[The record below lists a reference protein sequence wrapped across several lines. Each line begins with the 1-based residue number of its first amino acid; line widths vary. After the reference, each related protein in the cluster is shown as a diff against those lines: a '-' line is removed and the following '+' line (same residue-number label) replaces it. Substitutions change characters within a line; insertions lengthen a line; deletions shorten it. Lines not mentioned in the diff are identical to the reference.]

1 MWKNIIRKKSAN
13 KRLNFKLIKEI
24 TLEKSKEMKG
34 KTLNNEEYMQFQE
47 VIRQVYST
55 QHPNIT
61 LDRIK
66 NTITRMLKQNDLLEI
81 KRKHRIPEYD
91 ANGKLLGTRSR
102 NFYHFI

>member
-1 MWKNIIRKKSAN
+1 MWKNTIRKKGAN

-55 QHPNIT
+55 QHPNIP

-66 NTITRMLKQNDLLEI
+66 TTITRILKQNDLLKI
-81 KRKHRIPEYD
+81 KKKRHIPEYD
-91 ANGKLLGTRSR
+91 ANKKLLGIKSR

>member
-1 MWKNIIRKKSAN
+1 MWKNIIRKKGAN

-61 LDRIK
+61 LGRIK
-66 NTITRMLKQNDLLEI
+66 YTITRILKQDDLLEI
-81 KRKHRIPEYD
+81 KRKRGIPEHD
-91 ANGKLLGTRSR
+91 ANGKLLGTKTRR
-102 NFYHFI
+102 FYHFI